1 VTHPLLSSKVDKGT
15 RKQVISKTENWRSI
29 FLASTLLS
37 CNYYLGSMLLCTDEM
52 TKKKQRL
59 KFENFLISNIH
70 KIQIVQNIAQLLS
83 KGRFNQSHPCF

>member
-1 VTHPLLSSKVDKGT
+1 VDEGT
-15 RKQVISKTENWRSI
+15 RKQVISKTENWQSI

-37 CNYYLGSMLLCTDEM
+37 YNYYLGSVLLWTDEM